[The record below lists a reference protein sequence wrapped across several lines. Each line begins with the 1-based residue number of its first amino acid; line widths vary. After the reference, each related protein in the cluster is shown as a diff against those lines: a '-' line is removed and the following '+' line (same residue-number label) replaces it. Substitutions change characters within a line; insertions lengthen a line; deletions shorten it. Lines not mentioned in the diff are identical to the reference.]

1 MKNYWISGGSC
12 LSAFVIG
19 SWVVSWATT
28 ECGSAWTW
36 GWWHWE
42 GDLMRSNA
50 VNGQFLSKAL
60 PSLGSFPLALEGI
73 RMLWC
78 CDGWLKYCLIDFKIF
93 QWLLLK
99 ISQRIH
105 SGQTWEISCW
115 NANFLMF
122 HIYQAVLLVL
132 FSLTLVIYCIFI
144 FFQSTDPH
152 PSQPFYLFR
161 QVHLLQVHITDV

>member
-1 MKNYWISGGSC
+1 MVAAFLHFYRLLGS
-12 LSAFVIG
+12 LS
-19 SWVVSWATT
+19 SWAIV
-28 ECGSAWTW
+28 ECGSTWTW
-36 GWWHWE
+36 GGGTGKTWWGAMQWTCSSSLRHP
-42 GDLMRSNA
+42 L
-50 VNGQFLSKAL
+50 VLS
-60 PSLGSFPLALEGI
+60 PLTLEGI
-73 RMLWC
+73 WMLWC

-105 SGQTWEISCW
+105 SGRTWEISCW

-122 HIYQAVLLVL
+122 HIYQAVLLLL
-132 FSLTLVIYCIFI
+132 FSLTLVMYCIFI

-161 QVHLLQVHITDV
+161 